1 MHEVLVRYV
10 HFLGIIIV
18 SMTLVSEHIL
28 LSLDTG
34 AKKFKRLAC
43 VDAVFGVSAVVV
55 LTAGLLLWFVV
66 GKPSAFYS
74 HNWIFHTKLT
84 LFGLIGL
91 LSIYPTIFF
100 IRNRNKSIEQVIV
113 PKAVVMVLRLELVL
127 LLIIPLLAVLMA
139 HGFGLTQLAQ

>member
-1 MHEVLVRYV
+1 MDEVLVRYA

-28 LSLDTG
+28 LSLDTS
-34 AKKFKRLAC
+34 AQKFKRLAFI
-43 VDAVFGVSAVVV
+43 DGIFGVSALVV
-55 LTAGLLLWFVV
+55 LTAGLFLWFVV
-66 GKPSAFYS
+66 DKPSTFYS

-100 IRNRNKSIEQVIV
+100 IKQRNKSIEQVVV
-113 PKAVVMVLRLELVL
+113 PKAVVIVLRLELTL

-139 HGFGLTQLAQ
+139 HGFGLKL

>member
-18 SMTLVSEHIL
+18 SMMLVSEHIL
-28 LSLDTG
+28 LSIDTS
-34 AKKFKRLAC
+34 AKKFKRLAFI
-43 VDAVFGVSAVVV
+43 DAIFGVSAIAVV
-55 LTAGLLLWFVV
+55 TAGLLLWFVV

-100 IRNRNKSIEQVIV
+100 IKNRNKSIEQVVV
-113 PKAVVMVLRLELVL
+113 PKAVVMVLRLELTVL
-127 LLIIPLLAVLMA
+127 VIIPLLAVLMA
-139 HGFGLTQLAQ
+139 HGFGLRQ

>member
-1 MHEVLVRYV
+1 MDEVLVRYA

-28 LSLDTG
+28 LSLDTS
-34 AKKFKRLAC
+34 AQKFKRLAFI
-43 VDAVFGVSAVVV
+43 DAIFGVSAVAV

-84 LFGLIGL
+84 LFGVIGL

-100 IRNRNKSIEQVIV
+100 IKNRNKSIEQVVV
-113 PKAVVMVLRLELVL
+113 PKAVIMVLRIELTL

-139 HGFGLTQLAQ
+139 HGFGLRQ